1 MLSGIGGCVLGVIFL
16 GLGLFIRHR
25 SQKGEELWRI
35 GGGGLCHRKEPGCR
49 WEEMKVPGETL
60 GSDFAGYVTATE
72 PWWSSFCDFCPCPPP
87 SLSLFQKLPAMKMHR
102 PSCVSFIHL
111 GGGTT

>member
-35 GGGGLCHRKEPGCR
+35 GGGGLCHRKEPDWG
-49 WEEMKVPGETL
+49 WWAVLQEG
-60 GSDFAGYVTATE
+60 AGLQV
-72 PWWSSFCDFCPCPPP
+72 
-87 SLSLFQKLPAMKMHR
+87 
-102 PSCVSFIHL
+102 
-111 GGGTT
+111 GGNEGPRRDTGI